1 MIVMKISH
9 RGLRLIAGYER
20 FSSGPYVCPGGK
32 LTIGFGHVILPGEN
46 FTEITM
52 EEGQELLKKDVEIAE
67 RAVNRYVSVEMNQ
80 DIFDAL
86 VSFTFNLGADNFRK
100 STLLKFL
107 NSGQYYAAA
116 LEFCRW
122 DNAGGKEMS
131 GLEIRR
137 AEEELVFVIGAHKL
151 GKIT

>member
-1 MIVMKISH
+1 MIVMKLSH
-9 RGLRLIAGYER
+9 RGLKIIAGYER
-20 FSSGPYVCPGGK
+20 FSSVPYICQGGK

-122 DNAGGKEMS
+122 DNAGGKEQQ
-131 GLEIRR
+131 GLEFRR
-137 AEEELVFVIGAHKL
+137 AEEELLFVVGGVKMGTIV
-151 GKIT
+151 

>member
-1 MIVMKISH
+1 MRISH
-9 RGLRLIAGYER
+9 RGLKLIAGYER
-20 FSSGPYVCPGGK
+20 FSSVPYICQGGK

-52 EEGQELLKKDVEIAE
+52 EEGQELLRKDAEIAE
-67 RAVNRYVSVEMNQ
+67 RAVNRYVAVEINQ

-86 VSFTFNLGADNFRK
+86 VSFTFNVGGGALME

-107 NSGQYYAAA
+107 NAGQYYAAA

-131 GLEIRR
+131 GLEVRR
-137 AEEELVFVIGAHKL
+137 AEEELVFVIGAYKL